1 MIKSAYML
9 NFKIFNKVSTEVLT
23 IKNDLQLNSEQQLI
37 NKYRTS
43 TSEDYRQAI
52 VLIFKE
58 RGYTRLEIGQIF
70 ER

>member
-1 MIKSAYML
+1 MF
-9 NFKIFNKVSTEVLT
+9 NFKSFNKVSTEVLT
-23 IKNDLQLNSEQQLI
+23 IKNDLQLNSELQLI
-37 NKYRTS
+37 NKYKTS

-58 RGYTRLEIGQIF
+58 RGYTRLEIGQLF

>member
-1 MIKSAYML
+1 ML

-58 RGYTRLEIGQIF
+58 RVYTRLEIGQIF

>member
-1 MIKSAYML
+1 MF

-58 RGYTRLEIGQIF
+58 RGYTRLEIGQLLR
-70 ER
+70 EPKAS

>member
-1 MIKSAYML
+1 MF

-23 IKNDLQLNSEQQLI
+23 LKNDLQLNSELQLI
-37 NKYRTS
+37 KKYKTS

-52 VLIFKE
+52 VLIFRE
-58 RGYTRLEIGQIF
+58 RGYTRLEIGQLC

>member
-1 MIKSAYML
+1 ML